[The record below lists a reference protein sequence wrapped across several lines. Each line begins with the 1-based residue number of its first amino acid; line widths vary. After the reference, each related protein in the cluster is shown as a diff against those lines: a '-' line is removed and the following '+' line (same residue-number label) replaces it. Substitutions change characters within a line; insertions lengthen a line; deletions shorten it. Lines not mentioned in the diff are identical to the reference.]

1 MGTDEAGRLRAS
13 HADRERAIE
22 ALKVAFVQGRLDRHE
37 FDARV
42 GKVFASRTYLELTAV
57 TADIPPAAAPARPL
71 PAERLPAERLPAERL
86 PAERLPA
93 RRPPVSRGV
102 KSGLTVIA
110 AGTALAASIWTI
122 ALITQNATA
131 ILLAMTITIA
141 YAGTLILGSS
151 VLLDALPRKRSRPR
165 PLSSPPLGQVGIR

>member
-57 TADIPPAAAPARPL
+57 TADIPPAAAPARP
-71 PAERLPAERLPAERL
+71 LPAERL